1 MAHIMVSGPPGVEDT
16 PSTAVASGTTVLQ
29 RRLTLAPARPTTGI
43 HRLLF
48 LVCTALYYGFARYL
62 PFWPRLTPSELVA
75 SVPRVPS
82 YAPDCGSNVNVEH
95 GAYINSGKEIDVGN
109 NSGIGLN
116 AYILGPLIVGSNV
129 MMGPGCTLL
138 GTNHNFQRT
147 DVPMITQGNRPS
159 APPIIEDDVWL
170 GANVTVLPGRRIG
183 TGSVIGA
190 GAIVTHDIPP
200 FAVASGNPAKVV
212 RYRG

>member
-1 MAHIMVSGPPGVEDT
+1 MVSGPPGVEDT

-62 PFWPRLTPSELVA
+62 PFSATP
-75 SVPRVPS
+75 
-82 YAPDCGSNVNVEH
+82 YAFGARRIRYHVCRHMLRSCGSNVNVEH